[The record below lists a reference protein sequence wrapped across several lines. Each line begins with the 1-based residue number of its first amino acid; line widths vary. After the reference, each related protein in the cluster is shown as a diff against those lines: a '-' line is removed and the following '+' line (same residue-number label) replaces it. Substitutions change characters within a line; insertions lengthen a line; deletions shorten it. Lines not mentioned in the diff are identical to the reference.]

1 MIDAHNDQDQIN
13 FQDFACLLIEAYV
26 SKTRPTEKDKKE
38 YLRDLFAGMA
48 MQGLIERGF
57 TEFGNKASSYA
68 NLAYE
73 YADAMLKAR
82 EQ

>member
-1 MIDAHNDQDQIN
+1 MTDAHNDQDQIN
-13 FQDFACLLIEAYV
+13 FQDFACLLAEAFAN
-26 SKTRPTEKDKKE
+26 KTRPTEKEKID
-38 YLRDLFAGMA
+38 YLRDVFAGMA

-57 TEFGNKASSYA
+57 TSFGNKASSA

-73 YADAMLKAR
+73 YADAMIKAR